1 MIFYIYSVLTSLSQ
15 ETEVLMSK
23 SKNLT
28 VAQVAEI
35 LEIQPRT
42 VRLYIARGHFPS
54 AYKLDPTRKKSEY
67 RIPQED
73 VTNFLAKQGRKSP
86 ESLQ

>member
-1 MIFYIYSVLTSLSQ
+1 MISYIHSVITSLSQ

-23 SKNLT
+23 STNLT

-35 LEIQPRT
+35 LEVQPRT
-42 VRLYIARGHFPS
+42 VRLYIERGHFPG
-54 AYKLDPTRKKSEY
+54 AYKLDPTRKKSQY
-67 RIPQED
+67 RIPQRD

-86 ESLQ
+86 ESIQ